1 MNTTYNRELVLAVR
15 AAHEAGRLIRD
26 RISRHLETHTKSCLS
41 DLVTE
46 VDRQC
51 ELAITALIRSDFPA
65 HAVVGEE
72 QQADQTGE
80 PGGEMTWY
88 VDPLDGTT
96 NFVFGIPLCSVSIAL
111 TRRGKPVLGVVYDP
125 FREETF
131 TAVEGGGAFLNGAPI
146 SVDREITTL
155 ERSLLVTGYPGNV
168 AMRPR
173 MHMVDYR
180 RVVDTCGNLRALGT
194 AALELAYVAC
204 GRLTGSW
211 EMALRPWDVA
221 AGMVLVEEAGGRVSD
236 LAGEQLQLGEYV
248 DIATSNGL
256 IHKELIS
263 TLAWQ
268 PMQVEGGC

>member
-1 MNTTYNRELVLAVR
+1 MNTHYDRELALAVR

-51 ELAITALIRSDFPA
+51 ELAISAMIREHFPA

-72 QQADQTGE
+72 QQADQAGE
-80 PGGEMTWY
+80 PGGELTWY

-96 NFVFGIPLCSVSIAL
+96 NFVFGVPLCSVSIAL
-111 TRRGKPVLGVVYDP
+111 TRQGKPVLGVIYDP
-125 FREETF
+125 FRDETF
-131 TAVEGGGAFLNGAPI
+131 TAAQGGGAFLNGATI
-146 SVDREITTL
+146 SVDRKISTL
-155 ERSLLVTGYPGNV
+155 ERSLLVTGYPSNV
-168 AMRPR
+168 ALRPR
-173 MHMVDYR
+173 MHLADYR
-180 RVVDTCGNLRALGT
+180 RVIDACGNLRALGT

-211 EMALRPWDVA
+211 EVSLRPWDVA

-236 LAGEQLQLGEYV
+236 LTGKPLALGEYV

-256 IHKELIS
+256 IHNALIN

-268 PMQVEGGC
+268 QANL